1 VSANVSCAMGQS
13 QELLISSVG
22 TTRDLGE
29 SARPVSSPPRTWRSQ
44 QARPPPK
51 PKPRPRPRKST
62 VDLLEAIKLEE
73 KDRNGKSM
81 KLVDAVKEGQDHL
94 VLHLLQAGAPLD
106 ETDVEGFTP
115 LARAV
120 EARRPAIVS
129 LLLKFGA
136 PSEPGL
142 FARAVQTAG
151 YLGGQEIAF
160 RLLPHTPQDHL
171 NHPLEGRSALCWAV
185 LRADLEMVEAI
196 LGRRPTLEGIKS
208 VQSRTTSEVLAVLVK
223 YSSSVPDLQ
232 DLATAVVREA
242 LAVGKAVN
250 QVDKLPLPQRLLDLL
265 KF

>member
-1 VSANVSCAMGQS
+1 MSANVSCAMGQS

-29 SARPVSSPPRTWRSQ
+29 SARPVSPPPRTWRSQ

-51 PKPRPRPRKST
+51 PKPRPRPRQST

-73 KDRNGKSM
+73 KDSDGKSM

-94 VLHLLQAGAPLD
+94 VLRLLQAGAPLD

-142 FARAVQTAG
+142 FAR
-151 YLGGQEIAF
+151 
-160 RLLPHTPQDHL
+160 
-171 NHPLEGRSALCWAV
+171 
-185 LRADLEMVEAI
+185 
-196 LGRRPTLEGIKS
+196 
-208 VQSRTTSEVLAVLVK
+208 
-223 YSSSVPDLQ
+223 
-232 DLATAVVREA
+232 
-242 LAVGKAVN
+242 
-250 QVDKLPLPQRLLDLL
+250 
-265 KF
+265 

>member
-1 VSANVSCAMGQS
+1 MSANVSCAMGQS

-94 VLHLLQAGAPLD
+94 VLRLLQAGAPLD

-120 EARRPAIVS
+120 EARRPAIVG

-142 FARAVQTAG
+142 FAR
-151 YLGGQEIAF
+151 
-160 RLLPHTPQDHL
+160 
-171 NHPLEGRSALCWAV
+171 
-185 LRADLEMVEAI
+185 
-196 LGRRPTLEGIKS
+196 
-208 VQSRTTSEVLAVLVK
+208 
-223 YSSSVPDLQ
+223 
-232 DLATAVVREA
+232 
-242 LAVGKAVN
+242 
-250 QVDKLPLPQRLLDLL
+250 
-265 KF
+265 